1 MQSRFGYSWLLLPLP
16 AILIA
21 FVYTGW
27 IFGSYYWG
35 YLGLM
40 QLWVLAFSVGFGL
53 VITQVQ
59 EQLPQSEQPLYVKRE
74 SADIRWD
81 IVILVLGALALAA
94 LFYDR
99 YFLRGIDYFSVGVA
113 KGRALLNQGNHDSSI
128 FSVFGNFFLYSY
140 LFPLIRSVVLWE
152 ERTAGVRT
160 AVVTFALLELIGV
173 SYLMGG
179 RTAILLTIMVCLG
192 SFVVR
197 RFLGKPY
204 RPAFFTFSRL
214 FLLAAVAMAA
224 FGVFFWFRSRAFG
237 DGASLSYFLNI
248 CGHLTQGTSLQCD
261 FGAQSGYWKD
271 LINYAHLVLLYGT
284 HGTWLTEDVVRTGG
298 AGGWIT
304 PQGLFS
310 VFFSRF
316 GVEAPA
322 AAFEGLWVPGPAS
335 LLNDFGLWGM
345 LCFSV
350 SFGVLAGILVGY
362 LRRGYLGFAAYAL
375 VFAVAFW
382 FLSFLIFPLN
392 IPGFVISIWLA
403 VFFWGAYLLLTTI
416 KALFI
421 ERYS

>member
-1 MQSRFGYSWLLLPLP
+1 MKSRFGYSWLLLPLP
-16 AILIA
+16 AILVA

-27 IFGSYYWG
+27 VFESYYWG

-59 EQLPQSEQPLYVKRE
+59 EQLPQSEQPLYVTGE

-224 FGVFFWFRSRAFG
+224 FGVFFWFRSRA
-237 DGASLSYFLNI
+237 
-248 CGHLTQGTSLQCD
+248 
-261 FGAQSGYWKD
+261 WKS
-271 LINYAHLVLLYGT
+271 
-284 HGTWLTEDVVRTGG
+284 VV
-298 AGGWIT
+298 
-304 PQGLFS
+304 
-310 VFFSRF
+310 
-316 GVEAPA
+316 
-322 AAFEGLWVPGPAS
+322 
-335 LLNDFGLWGM
+335 
-345 LCFSV
+345 
-350 SFGVLAGILVGY
+350 
-362 LRRGYLGFAAYAL
+362 
-375 VFAVAFW
+375 
-382 FLSFLIFPLN
+382 
-392 IPGFVISIWLA
+392 
-403 VFFWGAYLLLTTI
+403 
-416 KALFI
+416 
-421 ERYS
+421 